1 MDGSLILERL
11 GGRRRVLLLQGPMGP
26 FFDRLAVFLRA
37 SGCTVHKVNLNG
49 GDDFFYRQPGVVAFR
64 DTPDRWPSFV
74 DGLLERHR
82 IDAVLLFGDCR
93 PYHRSAILRARTRG
107 VAVFVFEEGYIRPNY
122 VTFEMGGVNAYS
134 MLPRFPEL
142 LSMTPALRPAI
153 TPPSRPFQ
161 RMAWYAAVYYL
172 WGRLRRDEYRNY
184 RHHKPFEIFPEA
196 WYWMRSAG
204 RKLRYRVV
212 ERGME
217 ARLTG
222 PLNKRFFLAPLQVFN
237 DSQIRHHSDYRSV
250 RGFIAEV
257 IASFAKHA
265 PADVHLVFKQ
275 HPMDRGHRD
284 YRQQIARNAA
294 HCGVSDRVH
303 LIHDQHLP
311 SLLKAAI
318 GAVMVNSTVGLS
330 ALFHACP
337 VKLMGRAIYDMPGL
351 VFEGPL
357 ERFWTEARPPDPDRV
372 ERLRHYLIETTQI
385 GGSFYSGRKIRHVE
399 CAAGPAVLAPARAVG
414 CAEVAVPYQESVRTL

>member
-26 FFDRLAVFLRA
+26 FFDRLAVFLREN
-37 SGCTVHKVNLNG
+37 GCEVVKVNLNG
-49 GDDFFYRQPGVVAFR
+49 GDEWYYRQPGAVAFH
-64 DTPDRWPSFV
+64 DTPAHWPHFV
-74 DGLLERHR
+74 DDLLDRHR
-82 IDAVLLFGDCR
+82 TDAVVLFGDCR

-134 MLPRFPEL
+134 MLPRFPAVL
-142 LSMTPALRPAI
+142 AMTAVRRPEIA
-153 TPPSRPFQ
+153 PPSRPFQ
-161 RMAWYAAVYYL
+161 RMAWFAAVYYL
-172 WGRLRRDEYRNY
+172 WGRLRRDRYQNY
-184 RHHKPFEIFPEA
+184 RHHKPFEIFPEG
-196 WYWMRSAG
+196 WYWARSAY
-204 RKLRYRVV
+204 RKLSYRIA

-222 PLNKRFFLAPLQVFN
+222 VLRKRFFLAPLQVFN

-257 IASFAKHA
+257 IASFAKYA
-265 PADVHLVFKQ
+265 PRDVHLVFKQ

-284 YRQQIARNAA
+284 YAAQVARNAA
-294 HCGVSDRVH
+294 HYGVSGRVH

-318 GAVMVNSTVGLS
+318 GAVMVNSTVGIS
-330 ALFHACP
+330 ALFHGCP

-357 ERFWTEARPPDPDRV
+357 ERFWTAAEPPDPELV
-372 ERLRHYLIETTQI
+372 ERLRNYLIQTTQV
-385 GGSFYSGRKIRHVE
+385 GGSFYSGDDVRLIDCEDGQVE
-399 CAAGPAVLAPARAVG
+399 CETVLGR
-414 CAEVAVPYQESVRTL
+414 Y

>member
-11 GGRRRVLLLQGPMGP
+11 GGRRRILLLQGPMGP
-26 FFDRLAVFLRA
+26 FFDRLAVFLRDQ
-37 SGCTVHKVNLNG
+37 GCEVHKVNLNG
-49 GDDFFYRQPGVVAFR
+49 GDEWYYRQPGAVAFR
-64 DTPDRWPSFV
+64 DTPDRWPHFV
-74 DGLLERHR
+74 DDLLERHR

-107 VAVFVFEEGYIRPNY
+107 VAVFVFEEGYVRPNY

-134 MLPRFPEL
+134 MLPRFPSVL
-142 LSMTPALRPAI
+142 GMSALQRPTLA
-153 TPPSRPFQ
+153 PPRRSFQ
-161 RMAWYAAVYYL
+161 RMAWFAVVYYL
-172 WGRLRRDEYRNY
+172 WGRVRRDHYQNY
-184 RHHKPFEIFPEA
+184 RHHKPFEIYPEG
-196 WYWMRSAG
+196 WYWLRAFA
-204 RKLRYRVV
+204 RKQLYRVT

-222 PLNKRFFLAPLQVFN
+222 PLRKRFFLAPLQVFN

-257 IASFAKHA
+257 IASFARHA
-265 PADVHLVFKQ
+265 PQDVHLVFKQ

-284 YRQQIARNAA
+284 YREQVARNAA
-294 HCGVSDRVH
+294 HYGVSGRVH

-311 SLLKAAI
+311 ALLKAAR
-318 GAVMVNSTVGLS
+318 GTVMVNSTVGIS
-330 ALFHACP
+330 ALFHGCP

-357 ERFWTEARPPDPDRV
+357 ERFWTEAAPPDPELV
-372 ERLRHYLIETTQI
+372 ERLRTYLIQMTQV
-385 GGSFYSGRKIRHVE
+385 GGSFYSG
-399 CAAGPAVLAPARAVG
+399 GAVRLLEYE
-414 CAEVAVPYQESVRTL
+414 AEQGACDTALGRY